1 MILISYV
8 FSPSVK
14 LHDMTSLSQI
24 HSNDMVEEL
33 TLKVPEEDTKE
44 IDVQQKSTMIRRH
57 EQTHCN
63 LLKVCWL
70 WFCGLNNEND
80 DYSDHHPAINENGE
94 MINKEKPIL
103 THTKERPWIKW
114 LLNGNL
120 ILILLVE
127 ITLFIIFSIPA
138 KYTFFRE

>member
-8 FSPSVK
+8 FSQSVK
-14 LHDMTSLSQI
+14 FHDMTSLSQI
-24 HSNDMVEEL
+24 HSSNIVEEL
-33 TLKVPEEDTKE
+33 TPKEPEEDTRE
-44 IDVQQKSTMIRRH
+44 IDVQQESTMVRRY

-63 LLKVCWL
+63 LLKICGL

-80 DYSDHHPAINENGE
+80 DYSDLHPAINGNGD

-103 THTKERPWIKW
+103 THIKERPWIKW

-120 ILILLVE
+120 IFILLVE